1 MRKEKK
7 SNWWKSIM
15 CCSKKMLNNQNTE
28 DKSEPYDYVLEKLVL
43 QRVPLGVLK
52 TNLSN
57 SSSSFTELSKIN
69 SDSLYQENNNIE
81 NFPENIFTPRNFSKY
96 ITKYIFNPLSSDTRI
111 CMENEKLE
119 TPEKSKII
127 SKIKFVEAPVE
138 VHYKASNLQLKKNT
152 MKSKSQIFTSSD
164 SCEKI
169 YSDRNITDDSSE
181 TTLRWKIIIK
191 HNQTTENKDK
201 NFKNFSFENIS
212 KSF

>member
-69 SDSLYQENNNIE
+69 SDN
-81 NFPENIFTPRNFSKY
+81 
-96 ITKYIFNPLSSDTRI
+96 TRI